1 MYDLIIVGCGPAG
14 MTAAIYALRAGKKV
28 LILEKETI
36 GGKIASAPLV
46 ENYPGLKSVKG
57 TELANNL
64 YEQVMSFGGKVE
76 IEEVLEII
84 PGKIK
89 RVITDMNEYETK
101 AIILASG
108 SGFRELGLP
117 NEKDFIGNG
126 ISFCTVCDG
135 AFYKDKVVAVVGGA
149 NSAVIN
155 AISLSEMCSKVYLI
169 VRSSFLKGDKKR
181 IDELSK
187 IKNVEILYNSK
198 VKFIN
203 GRDEVESID
212 VECSGTIKNIKV
224 SGIFLAIG
232 QIPTTNFIKEGIE
245 LTDQN
250 YIKSDEN
257 CATSAAGIFVAGD
270 VRDKKIRQLTTAV
283 SDGTVAALN
292 AIGYLNNLKSE

>member
-1 MYDLIIVGCGPAG
+1 MYDLIIIGCGPAG

-46 ENYPGLKSVKG
+46 ENYPGLNSVSG
-57 TELANNL
+57 TVLANNL

-89 RVITDMNEYETK
+89 KVITDMNEYETK
-101 AIILASG
+101 AIIIASG

-135 AFYKDKVVAVVGGA
+135 AFYKDKAVAVVGGA

-198 VKFIN
+198 VKSIN
-203 GRDEVESID
+203 GNDEVESID
-212 VECSGTIKNIKV
+212 IENSDTIKNIKV

-232 QIPTTNFIKEGIE
+232 QIPTTNFIKNDIE
-245 LTDQN
+245 LTDDN

-257 CATSAAGIFVAGD
+257 CATNMNGIFVAGD

-283 SDGTVAALN
+283 SDGTIAALN
-292 AIGYLNNLKSE
+292 AIDYLNNLKSE